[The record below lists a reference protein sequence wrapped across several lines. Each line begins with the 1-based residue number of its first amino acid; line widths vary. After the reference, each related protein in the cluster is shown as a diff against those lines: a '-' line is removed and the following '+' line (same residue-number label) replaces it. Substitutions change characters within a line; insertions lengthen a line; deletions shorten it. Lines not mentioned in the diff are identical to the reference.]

1 MRTDI
6 SVRDVMTRAYLGVS
20 ESDPIE
26 ETAELMLDEEASVIA
41 VIRGSELRGV
51 VNERQ
56 LVRALLADDRA
67 GDDPIESCMTAQPPT
82 IPTAAGL
89 SEAATIL
96 ADADT
101 DHLFVLNGDGEL
113 VGVLSENDM
122 LTAVTSILTTEVP
135 LEGEEESVATDLDEE
150 IEDDTAELADL
161 SVQSVC
167 EVCGTLKSD
176 LANFNG
182 QLVCSDCRSV

>member
-20 ESDPIE
+20 ESDPIVDV
-26 ETAELMLDEEASVIA
+26 AQLMLDEDASVIA
-41 VIRGSELRGV
+41 VIRGSELRGM

-56 LVRALLADDRA
+56 LVGALLDDRRELDA
-67 GDDPIESCMTAQPPT
+67 PIESCMTVRPPT
-82 IPTAAGL
+82 IAPGAGL
-89 SEAATIL
+89 AEAATIL
-96 ADADT
+96 ADVDT
-101 DHLFVLNGDGEL
+101 DHLFVLDDDGEL
-113 VGVLSENDM
+113 AGVLSENDM
-122 LTAVTSILTTEVP
+122 LTAVTSLLTTES
-135 LEGEEESVATDLDEE
+135 SVGDEDEPRASGLDE
-150 IEDDTAELADL
+150 DDENVEEVADL